1 MEEER
6 NWKEIPLDCRE
17 VCEHLYDGI
26 HITDGNGRIIYIN
39 SAYTRT
45 TGILPEE
52 ILGKKVEDI
61 ERGGALYQG
70 SVTTQ
75 VLERK
80 ERVNSV
86 AHIVRLDKEVL
97 VTGTPV
103 FDEAG
108 EIKLVVTNTRDF
120 PALKSLER
128 QLLTMREA
136 NRLADEELA
145 YLRHQQTGSKTIVFQ
160 GEGMQKTMELI
171 QTVAGSDVS
180 ILITGESGTGKELI
194 ANEIYQRGRRY
205 GKPFIKVN
213 CAAIPAELLESE
225 LFGYEEGAFTGARKS
240 GKIGMFELANTG
252 VLLLDE
258 IGDMPF
264 SLQAKLLRVLQQR
277 ELRRIGGNR
286 VIKLDI
292 QIISSTN
299 KDLREEIRKGNFRED
314 LYYRLNVVPIEVRPL
329 RERKE
334 DIPVLAQHFCQTYN
348 KKYGKDVRLTA
359 EAVKLLTE
367 YHWPGNIR
375 ELENMVE
382 RMVVTNTTGSINRF
396 TVYSNLASPA
406 GGHAAAE
413 GVGKRSLKDLMGDY
427 EKEIILLTLEREG
440 TLRKAAACLGIDHST
455 LIKKMKRYQ
464 MRNRIVNGEK
474 IHQSGEIIHRQK
486 SSNMRRD

>member
-1 MEEER
+1 
-6 NWKEIPLDCRE
+6 
-17 VCEHLYDGI
+17 
-26 HITDGNGRIIYIN
+26 
-39 SAYTRT
+39 
-45 TGILPEE
+45 
-52 ILGKKVEDI
+52 
-61 ERGGALYQG
+61 
-70 SVTTQ
+70 
-75 VLERK
+75 
-80 ERVNSV
+80 
-86 AHIVRLDKEVL
+86 
-97 VTGTPV
+97 
-103 FDEAG
+103 
-108 EIKLVVTNTRDF
+108 
-120 PALKSLER
+120 
-128 QLLTMREA
+128 
-136 NRLADEELA
+136 
-145 YLRHQQTGSKTIVFQ
+145 
-160 GEGMQKTMELI
+160 MQKTMELI

-464 MRNRIVNGEK
+464 MRNRIMNGEK
-474 IHQSGEIIHRQK
+474 IHQSGEIIHQQK